1 MILLPITI
9 IQYIY
14 SFLDYKSYHK
24 KTFNS
29 VIHDINDIGISLKT
43 YKKDNSIPEDIYS
56 LPNSLAN
63 KFLKVNHLYY
73 LRRKYRKAQKLN
85 K

>member
-24 KTFNS
+24 KEFNS
-29 VIHDINDIGISLKT
+29 VINDINDIGISLKT
-43 YKKDNSIPEDIYS
+43 YKKDSSIPEDIYR
-56 LPNSLAN
+56 LPNSLKN
-63 KFLKVNHLYY
+63 KFL
-73 LRRKYRKAQKLN
+73 RRACS
-85 K
+85 